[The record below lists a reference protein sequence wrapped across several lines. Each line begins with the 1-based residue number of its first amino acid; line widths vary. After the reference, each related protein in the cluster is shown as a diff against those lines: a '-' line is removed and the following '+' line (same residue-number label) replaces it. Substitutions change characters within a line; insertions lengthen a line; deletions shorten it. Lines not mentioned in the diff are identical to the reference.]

1 MTNTAQQIR
10 LIEAQIAAIEH
21 TASNVIGGSK
31 AYFSGAQ
38 TFLKP
43 AAQRKVDALNKKLDA
58 LLDAVE
64 A

>member
-1 MTNTAQQIR
+1 MTTAEQIR
-10 LIEAQIAAIEH
+10 MIEAKISSIEH
-21 TASNVIGGSK
+21 TADNIIGGSK

-43 AAQRKVDALNKKLDA
+43 AAQRKVDALNKQLDA
-58 LLDAVE
+58 LLDSVE